1 MLEIIIRVSGIIFSS
16 GIVIAIFNIFLE
28 KRKSKN
34 KISERLTLDIIE
46 NIFSPT
52 LLKKKY
58 EEAEAR
64 KQVQYFRETLQNSIY
79 SSYLFELLH
88 DSIELDNINESNSD
102 EFRDLYYRFR
112 QRYFETL
119 ISLRKQTGM
128 SVGKEQTKEARKLRF
143 EAYGLYM
150 TLPAIILAIIS
161 GKVPYDKLFIGATTS
176 ISTALLFIGIL
187 TWAIAK
193 AGEEVWGLLVI
204 IVRFIKKIVLS
215 IYYRIKKY
223 LIK

>member
-1 MLEIIIRVSGIIFSS
+1 MLEIVIRVLGIIFSS
-16 GIVIAIFNIFLE
+16 GIVISIFNIFLE

-34 KISERLTLDIIE
+34 KISERLTLDIME
-46 NIFSPT
+46 SIFSPT
-52 LLKKKY
+52 LLQKKY
-58 EEAEAR
+58 EETEAR
-64 KQVQYFRETLQNSIY
+64 KQVQNFRETLQNSIY

-119 ISLRKQTGM
+119 NSLRKQTGL

-143 EAYGLYM
+143 EAYGLCM

-161 GKVPYDKLFIGATTS
+161 GRVPYDKLFVETITS
-176 ISTALLFIGIL
+176 ISIALLFIGL
-187 TWAIAK
+187 LVWAVARS
-193 AGEEVWGLLVI
+193 GEEIWSFLLVI
-204 IVRFIKKIVLS
+204 GRFIRKLWLS
-215 IYYRIKKY
+215 FYHQNKN
-223 LIK
+223 